1 MPNLIDLSIP
11 IRHGDGRLGLEVQFS
26 TPYSYDTCN
35 WQGSS
40 FSMFCHYATHVDAP
54 NHFIQGAKGID
65 QAPLTRLMGAASL
78 VALED
83 HGQGLDGG
91 MGITADTLRARGG
104 HVRKGDI
111 VILRTLWSDRHWG
124 SAEFWRDGPYL
135 SADGA
140 DWLVER
146 GAKAVVYDFSEEYV
160 VRQPGFRGED
170 CVVHHRI
177 LGEEIYNIE
186 YVHQLG
192 RITAERLAILAL
204 PLKLDGLDGAPAR
217 VVAIEGAELPAEFT
231 VLS

>member
-11 IRHGDGRLGLEVQFS
+11 IRHGDGRLGLEVQFI
-26 TPYSYDTCN
+26 TPYSYESCG

-65 QAPLTRLMGAASL
+65 RAPLGRLVGQASL

-83 HGQGLDGG
+83 HGRARA
-91 MGITADTLRARGG
+91 ITADTLNARGR
-104 HVRKGDI
+104 HVVAGDI

-124 SAEFWRDGPYL
+124 TPAFWQEGPYL
-135 SADGA
+135 GPDAA

-186 YVHQLG
+186 YVHNLG

-204 PLKLDGLDGAPAR
+204 PLKLEGLDGAPAR
-217 VVAIEGAELPAEFT
+217 VVAIEGMDLPAHFT
-231 VLS
+231 GDA